1 MRSHSQFHH
10 ARQQHYAVYA
20 TDSKLR
26 IFEHGTGKLMATF
39 ARLSVYD
46 EIFNKSPFSL
56 DSIEYGKRTATECV
70 IRQESA
76 VYSGGTI
83 DEILECFRLNIFI

>member
-1 MRSHSQFHH
+1 M
-10 ARQQHYAVYA
+10 V
-20 TDSKLR
+20 
-26 IFEHGTGKLMATF
+26 TF
-39 ARLSVYD
+39 DARLSVYG

-56 DSIEYGKRTATECV
+56 DSIEFGKRTATERE

-83 DEILECFRLNIFI
+83 DKILEYNIFI